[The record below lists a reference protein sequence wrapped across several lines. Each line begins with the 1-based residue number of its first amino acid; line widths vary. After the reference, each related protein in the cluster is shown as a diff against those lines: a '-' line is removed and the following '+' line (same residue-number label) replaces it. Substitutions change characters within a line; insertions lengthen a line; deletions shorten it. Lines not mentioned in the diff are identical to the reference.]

1 MNSGYIPGLS
11 ASTANTYLGDNCQD
25 VLLGASLIEAAMFMK
40 DQTQLPVYQGYY
52 ERAVQTLGVEE
63 QVRMRNTELYKG
75 ELRTLGRLE
84 GDR

>member
-1 MNSGYIPGLS
+1 
-11 ASTANTYLGDNCQD
+11 
-25 VLLGASLIEAAMFMK
+25 MK
-40 DQTQLPVYQGYY
+40 DAQQLTNYQQLY
-52 ERAVQTLGVEE
+52 ERAFQTLGVEE

>member
-1 MNSGYIPGLS
+1 
-11 ASTANTYLGDNCQD
+11 
-25 VLLGASLIEAAMFMK
+25 MK
-40 DQTQLPVYQGYY
+40 DANQLGTYQSLY
-52 ERAVQTLGVEE
+52 ERAVQTLGTEE

>member
-1 MNSGYIPGLS
+1 MQVYTNY
-11 ASTANTYLGDNCQD
+11 CQD
-25 VLLGASLIEAAMFMK
+25 VLLYACLIEAAVFMN
-40 DQTQLPVYQGYY
+40 DANQLGTYQSLY
-52 ERAVQTLGVEE
+52 ERAVQTLGTEE

>member
-1 MNSGYIPGLS
+1 
-11 ASTANTYLGDNCQD
+11 
-25 VLLGASLIEAAMFMK
+25 MK
-40 DQTQLPVYQGYY
+40 DSTQLQTYQQLY
-52 ERAVQTLGVEE
+52 ERSAQTLGVEE

>member
-1 MNSGYIPGLS
+1 
-11 ASTANTYLGDNCQD
+11 
-25 VLLGASLIEAAMFMK
+25 MK
-40 DQTQLPVYQGYY
+40 DANQVGTYQSLY

>member
-1 MNSGYIPGLS
+1 
-11 ASTANTYLGDNCQD
+11 
-25 VLLGASLIEAAMFMK
+25 LLYACLIEAATFMK
-40 DQTQLPVYQGYY
+40 DPQQLTNYQQLY

-75 ELRTLGRLE
+75 ELRTLGKLE